1 MPEVVASGARWRVER
16 DEHGIARCVGRG
28 LDDLAYAQGW
38 ACAHDRAWQV
48 ETDRRRSTGGLADW
62 LGDESC
68 RGVDELASRARLDAL
83 ALRCWA
89 RLHEEEPEVAAWLQ
103 AYVDGVNDGMQVGAA
118 RSPEMAAARVQ
129 PGRWA
134 PWSPIGVFLVNHVLF
149 GSYPHELW
157 REHVE
162 GVLGERW
169 ADVLAPAHGH
179 PALSGSNAWAVTPSR
194 SATGAPLL
202 AADPHRLLECPGIYQ
217 QVHLVAEEDGVD
229 VLGLAFP
236 GVPGVPHF
244 GHTGD
249 VAWVITNA
257 MAHYQELVDDG
268 PQVEE
273 ATDGPVVLDPVA
285 GRPARRLRTPAW
297 VGSRVGVRAWRDLLL
312 AHDVEDVDAALE
324 HWVEPVN
331 AVLVADSTGQV
342 LERVAGLTAAGPTTR
357 TTRVV
362 PDGSVA
368 VHANHASALTAP
380 WGRAFAPDH
389 RARRVASLLE
399 PHSQVTLD
407 DCAQIQ
413 RDAVSGSWPVLR
425 GLLARPVVGRGLDP
439 AEAQVREELLGFD
452 GAMVAASEGAAL
464 AARFRLHLA
473 QAVLDDPELLPL
485 RAETGLP
492 PLYAPWTDPLVR
504 VTTSLERVVERGEGL
519 GLALEPATRAALHA
533 VAAEGRPA
541 TWGELHRVLPLVPP
555 GSTTPR
561 LRTPVSGADDAVC
574 ATSTHT
580 GTGHDVVRGPAARV
594 LWDLGD
600 RSRSRWVVPFGADG
614 VLDAPHA
621 LDQAPLWAAGTTL
634 PVPTGDPMTVT
645 IPLPGG
651 AAASARLLDPRGDA
665 ALVHRW
671 VTQPRGRF
679 WGMGDQSVEEVAQ
692 TYEYVASL
700 PAHDAYLV
708 HVDGRPC
715 ALVQLYDPAQ
725 DPLGEVVEVR
735 EGDLGLHLFVGPGAA
750 AVAGLDRTETAMIA
764 AMRLAFGRAGVRRV
778 VAEPDERNVAMMRRL
793 AQAGADI
800 GERIRVHDKDAR
812 YVVLDRAAF
821 ERAEARV
828 LAASVARV

>member
-1 MPEVVASGARWRVER
+1 MLEVVASGSRWRVER

-89 RLHEEEPEVAAWLQ
+89 RLLEEDPEVAAWLQ
-103 AYVDGVNDGMQVGAA
+103 AYVDGVNDGMPVGAA

-162 GVLGERW
+162 GTLGERW

-179 PALSGSNAWAVTPSR
+179 PALSGSNAWAVTSSR

-268 PQVEE
+268 LLVEE

-297 VGSRVGVRAWRDLLL
+297 VGSRVGVRAWRDLLV

-389 RARRVASLLE
+389 RARRIEGLLE
-399 PHSQVTLD
+399 PHGQVTLG

-439 AEAQVREELLGFD
+439 AATQVREELLGFD
-452 GAMVAASEGAAL
+452 GAMVAASEGRRSPPASACTSRRPSS
-464 AARFRLHLA
+464 ATRRCS
-473 QAVLDDPELLPL
+473 PSL
-485 RAETGLP
+485 RDGSAT
-492 PLYAPWTDPLVR
+492 LYAPWTDPLAR
-504 VTTSLERVVERGEGL
+504 VTTSLERVVERGEDWASRSSRRPG
-519 GLALEPATRAALHA
+519 GPARGGRGGSAGDVGRAAPGAPARAAGLHD
-533 VAAEGRPA
+533 
-541 TWGELHRVLPLVPP
+541 
-555 GSTTPR
+555 PR

-614 VLDAPHA
+614 VLDAPMPSTRPRCGPP
-621 LDQAPLWAAGTTL
+621 AP
-634 PVPTGDPMTVT
+634 PSP
-645 IPLPGG
+645 
-651 AAASARLLDPRGDA
+651 SR
-665 ALVHRW
+665 
-671 VTQPRGRF
+671 Q
-679 WGMGDQSVEEVAQ
+679 
-692 TYEYVASL
+692 
-700 PAHDAYLV
+700 
-708 HVDGRPC
+708 
-715 ALVQLYDPAQ
+715 
-725 DPLGEVVEVR
+725 
-735 EGDLGLHLFVGPGAA
+735 
-750 AVAGLDRTETAMIA
+750 ET
-764 AMRLAFGRAGVRRV
+764 R
-778 VAEPDERNVAMMRRL
+778 
-793 AQAGADI
+793 
-800 GERIRVHDKDAR
+800 
-812 YVVLDRAAF
+812 
-821 ERAEARV
+821 
-828 LAASVARV
+828 